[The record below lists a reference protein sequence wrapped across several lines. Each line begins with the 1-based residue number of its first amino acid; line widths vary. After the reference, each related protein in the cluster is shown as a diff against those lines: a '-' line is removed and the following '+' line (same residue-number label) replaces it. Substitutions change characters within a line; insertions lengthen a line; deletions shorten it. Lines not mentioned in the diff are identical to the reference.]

1 MNTLSKKRKY
11 GLLFKFGIIFLIFI
25 ILTLTATGIATYLNQ
40 TRIYQ
45 EQQKQTLQNMAAYL
59 AVNLEADGND
69 FAAYQKYFIE
79 HCQDMDIPAD
89 FTEEDALEARLK
101 YERLFA
107 KNYPGMVFGDD
118 IGFEELSDEVQKAYA
133 IYNHEY
139 YLQLFEKANKQFG
152 LTYTYYFTPTGE
164 GVDVMFILDGVRETK
179 DETNLL
185 LGDVVD
191 EQIEDHE
198 KIWEAWNTDVTPSEP
213 ESYDNEYG
221 KTYAWY
227 YPLYIDGEKLG
238 LIAAEVEISDYN
250 RAIASN
256 TISQLIVIA
265 LILILTTAIALII
278 IHRRYITK
286 ISTLSQSVG
295 RFAENRDPEIA
306 KEIRQKGTDELCVLS
321 NQTSD
326 MIMALDQFMNNL
338 VKTTDELSNTR
349 KQVDIE
355 SELARKDAL
364 TGIRNRHAYEE
375 EVQKLTWRMQKGDIE
390 FGFAVID
397 VNFLKLVNDTY
408 GHEMGNITI
417 CKCCEIVCRI
427 FAHSPVFRI
436 GGDEF
441 LVILENEDLKN
452 IEVLIGRFNT
462 EIEKADGEPWEN
474 ISAAIGY
481 AIFDPDID
489 DCVENVFSRADKA
502 MYNRKSEMKAL
513 R

>member
-1 MNTLSKKRKY
+1 MDTHINKRKY
-11 GLLFKFGIIFLIFI
+11 GLLFHFGVIFLIFI
-25 ILTLTATGIATYLNQ
+25 ILTLTATGIATYANQ

-45 EQQKQTLQNMAAYL
+45 EQQEQTLQNMAAYL
-59 AVNLEADGND
+59 AVNLEADGSD
-69 FAAYQKYFIE
+69 FAAYQEYFIK

-89 FTEEDALEARLK
+89 FTEQDALKARLK

-107 KNYPGMVFGDD
+107 ETYPGKVFGDD
-118 IGFEELSDEVQKAYA
+118 IEFEDLSPEVQEAYA

-139 YLQLFEKANKQFG
+139 YLLLFEKANEQFG

-164 GVDVMFILDGVRETK
+164 GVDVMFVLDGVRETK
-179 DETNLL
+179 DDINLL

-191 EQIEDHE
+191 EPIEDHE
-198 KIWEAWNTDVTPSEP
+198 KIWEAWNTGKSPSGP

-238 LIAAEVEISDYN
+238 LIAAEVEIADYN
-250 RAIASN
+250 RAIVAN

-265 LILILTTAIALII
+265 VILLLTSVIALIAI
-278 IHRRYITK
+278 DRRYITK
-286 ISTLSQSVG
+286 ISFLSQSVG
-295 RFAENRDPEIA
+295 RFAEDRDPEIA

-326 MIMALDQFMNNL
+326 MMMALDQYMNNL
-338 VKTTDELSNTR
+338 VKTTDELSHTK

-355 SELARKDAL
+355 SELARKDTL
-364 TGIRNRHAYEE
+364 TGIRNRNAYEE
-375 EVQKLTWRMQKGDIE
+375 EVHRLTWRMQKDNIK

-441 LVILENEDLKN
+441 VVILENEDYDH
-452 IEVLIGRFNT
+452 IEELVQKFNT
-462 EIEKADGEPWEN
+462 AIEKADGEPWEKV
-474 ISAAIGY
+474 SAAIGY
-481 AIFDPDID
+481 AVYNPDID
-489 DCVENVFSRADKA
+489 DCVENVFNRADKA
-502 MYNRKSEMKAL
+502 MYLRKSEMKAL